1 MPRRNFGFEKRQK
14 EIAKKEK
21 KQLKLQKRLERSQ
34 APDGSELPEGE
45 LPPDEGSMEDTPG
58 DAPTD

>member
-34 APDGSELPEGE
+34 APDGSDLPEGE
-45 LPPDEGSMEDTPG
+45 LPMEDGAADETPG
-58 DAPTD
+58 TDSTD